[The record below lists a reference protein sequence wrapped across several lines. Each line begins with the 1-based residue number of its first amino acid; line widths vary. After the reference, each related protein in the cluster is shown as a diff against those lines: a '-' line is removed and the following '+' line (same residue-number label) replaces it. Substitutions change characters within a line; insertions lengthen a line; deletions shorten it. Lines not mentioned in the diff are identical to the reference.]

1 MNPFA
6 FAQTYAATLDLQSQV
21 ADDIEAALAT
31 MSADEDVR
39 DRAHL
44 IATELFSNS
53 VEHSCAYDASQ
64 HVTLEAWGLDDQGI
78 AIRVTDTGAGFDS
91 LPESS
96 LPDDP
101 FAEGGRG
108 LFLIDALAQKV
119 THEDRG
125 RRVTAEFHPA

>member
-6 FAQTYAATLDLQSQV
+6 FAQTYPASLDVQSAV

-31 MSADEDVR
+31 MSPDEGVR

-64 HVTLEAWGLDDQGI
+64 HVTVEAWALEDGGVAL
-78 AIRVTDTGAGFDS
+78 RVTDTGAGFDS
-91 LPESS
+91 LPDAA

-101 FAEGGRG
+101 LSEGGRG

-119 THEDRG
+119 THEDQG
-125 RRVTAEFHPA
+125 RRVTAEFHPE